1 MDARAAREDAP
12 HPGAVADALDD
23 LSNARGLI
31 AEARKNIE
39 LLGRI
44 SGVLDGPT
52 VNIDAR
58 RQVAI
63 LGRLDEDELRALASG
78 DVVDAEV
85 VEEDALEL
93 VEASS

>member
-1 MDARAAREDAP
+1 M
-12 HPGAVADALDD
+12 
-23 LSNARGLI
+23 
-31 AEARKNIE
+31 
-39 LLGRI
+39 
-44 SGVLDGPT
+44 LDGPT